1 VSTVYSSL
9 LCVICVLRN
18 EQVLRAEEAKYAQE
32 SGDDVHQH
40 RQALKDLDAKLQSTE
55 VSYCT
60 TAISCCISS
69 CLRNAVHLCLH
80 SIRTLRQ
87 Q

>member
-1 VSTVYSSL
+1 M
-9 LCVICVLRN
+9 CVRVCLAYN

-55 VSYCT
+55 VKLVLSLQLQY
-60 TAISCCISS
+60 IIW
-69 CLRNAVHLCLH
+69 
-80 SIRTLRQ
+80 
-87 Q
+87 